1 VQSQWA
7 TMRHPTGTPSNTV
20 LAHSL

>member
-20 LAHSL
+20 LAHCL